1 MISAG
6 SRIPTWEIC
15 WTVSKKSMTDV
26 ASDRDQEVRD
36 HRHSCSRYSGPV
48 EISGSLAGE
57 TCMEKAVGIAA
68 MVKTKHLP
76 MQKIAEKLEQEL
88 KVKAVVA
95 GRGSSYGISWSVDH
109 TGNKTSPCNS

>member
-26 ASDRDQEVRD
+26 ASDRDQEVRITD
-36 HRHSCSRYSGPV
+36 ILAVDTLAPV

-76 MQKIAEKLEQEL
+76 MQKIAEK
-88 KVKAVVA
+88 
-95 GRGSSYGISWSVDH
+95 
-109 TGNKTSPCNS
+109 TGTGT